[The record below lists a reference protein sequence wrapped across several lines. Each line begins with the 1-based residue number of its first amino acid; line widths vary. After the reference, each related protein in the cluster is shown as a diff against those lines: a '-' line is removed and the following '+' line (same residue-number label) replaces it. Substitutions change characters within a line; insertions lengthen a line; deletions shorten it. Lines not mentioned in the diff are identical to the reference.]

1 MTSPSEPL
9 ARDGFSR
16 RRTRIVA
23 TIGPASDD
31 VETLKRLAGAGMDVA
46 RISLAHGPTSAAIER
61 IRRVRE
67 AAPGVA
73 VLADLPGPKIRA
85 TPFPVGGV
93 ELTAGSEVVLAPGSV
108 ATSSD
113 ASRIGVAL
121 DEAVADLAEGDRVA
135 IGDGG
140 VVLLVQERRDGFAV
154 CVAAGGGRLQG
165 RPGVTVPSHRL
176 SLQTPTEED
185 LERIGVLVEENVE
198 MIAVSF
204 VRGPEDMRHARQA
217 LNGKDAMLVSK
228 IETPDGIEHL
238 DAVLRESDAVMVAR
252 GDLGMRVHLEDVP
265 HLQKLIIR
273 SGVRLG
279 LPVITATQMLESMIE
294 APLPTR
300 AEVTDVANAVL
311 DGTSAVMLSGE
322 TAIGKDPVRVVET
335 MARIVLRAEQD
346 FNYVTWGR
354 DLAPQ
359 EIAGPLSSP
368 AHITAA
374 VTGAAWRAALELDAV
389 AIIACTRSGATARA
403 ISRFRPKMPI
413 VAVTTT
419 ERVRRQLAVS
429 WGVQAVVAGETESTT
444 DDVIR
449 QAVDAA
455 VAIGAAKTGEI
466 VVALAGSPLAEVSVA
481 DTLEVIRI
489 S

>member
-1 MTSPSEPL
+1 MSGQSHRHSG
-9 ARDGFSR
+9 AGAVG
-16 RRTRIVA
+16 RRTRIVV

-31 VETLKRLAGAGMDVA
+31 VDTLRALAVSGMDVA
-46 RISLAHGPTSAAIER
+46 RVSLAHGPTSAAIER
-61 IRRVRE
+61 IRRVR
-67 AAPGVA
+67 AVAPEIA

-93 ELTAGSEVVLAPGSV
+93 EVTAGSEVVLSPGSA
-108 ATSSD
+108 ATTSD
-113 ASRIGVAL
+113 AARIGVGL

-140 VVLLVQERRDGFAV
+140 VVLLVSGRKNGDAV
-154 CVAAGGGRLQG
+154 CVAASGGKLQG

-176 SLQTPTEED
+176 TLATPTEED
-185 LERIGVLVEENVE
+185 LERIERLRGEGVD

-204 VRGPEDMRHARQA
+204 VRGPDDMRRARRA
-217 LNGKDAMLVSK
+217 LQGDHVMLVAK

-238 DAVLRESDAVMVAR
+238 EEVLHESDAVMVAR

-273 SGVRLG
+273 TGVRLG

-294 APLPTR
+294 APVPTR

-322 TAIGKDPVRVVET
+322 TAIGTDPVRVVET
-335 MARIVLRAEQD
+335 MARIVMRAEAD
-346 FNYVTWGR
+346 FNYLTWGR
-354 DLAPQ
+354 SLAPQ
-359 EIAGPLSSP
+359 EIAVPLGSP

-374 VTGAAWRAALELDAV
+374 ITGAAWRAALELDAV

-413 VAVTTT
+413 IAVTTT
-419 ERVRRQLAVS
+419 ERVRRQLAMS
-429 WGVQAVVAGETESTT
+429 WGVQATIASETSTT

-449 QAVDAA
+449 QAIEVT
-455 VAIGAAKTGEI
+455 VASGAARRGDT
-466 VVALAGSPLAEVSVA
+466 VVVLAGSPLAEVSVA
-481 DTLEVIRI
+481 DTLEIVRV

>member
-1 MTSPSEPL
+1 MPSPAASKGRE
-9 ARDGFSR
+9 RR

-31 VETLKRLAGAGMDVA
+31 AETLRGLAEAGMDVA
-46 RISLAHGPTSAAIER
+46 RVSLAHGPTSAAVER

-67 AAPGVA
+67 AVPGVA

-93 ELTAGSEVVLAPGSV
+93 EITAGSEVRLVAGSI
-108 ATSSD
+108 ATTSE
-113 ASRIGVAL
+113 ASCIGVGL
-121 DEAVADLAEGDRVA
+121 DEAVALLAEGDRVA
-135 IGDGG
+135 IGDGD
-140 VVLLVQERRDGFAV
+140 VVLLVKGRKGGDVFT
-154 CVAAGGGRLQG
+154 VAAGSGKLQG

-176 SLQTPTEED
+176 NLQTPTDED
-185 LERIGVLVEENVE
+185 LARIAVLVDEDVE

-204 VRGPEDMRHARQA
+204 VRSADDMHRARKA
-217 LNGKDAMLVSK
+217 LLGNDAMLISK
-228 IETPDGIEHL
+228 IETPDAIEHL
-238 DAVLRESDAVMVAR
+238 EEVLRASDAVMVAR
-252 GDLGMRVHLEDVP
+252 GDLGMRVRLEDVP

-273 SGVRLG
+273 MGVRIG

-322 TAIGKDPVRVVET
+322 TAIGNDPVRVVET
-335 MARIVLRAEQD
+335 MARIVFRTEED

-359 EIAGPLSSP
+359 EIAGPPSSR

-374 VTGAAWRAALELDAV
+374 VTGAAWRAALELDAA

-413 VAVTTT
+413 IAATTT

-429 WGVQAVVAGETESTT
+429 WGVQAVVAEEIGGNT

-449 QAVDAA
+449 QAVEAT
-455 VAIGAAKTGEI
+455 VAIGAAQRGDI
-466 VVALAGSPLAEVSVA
+466 VVVLAGSPLAEISVA
-481 DTLEVIRI
+481 DTLEVVRI